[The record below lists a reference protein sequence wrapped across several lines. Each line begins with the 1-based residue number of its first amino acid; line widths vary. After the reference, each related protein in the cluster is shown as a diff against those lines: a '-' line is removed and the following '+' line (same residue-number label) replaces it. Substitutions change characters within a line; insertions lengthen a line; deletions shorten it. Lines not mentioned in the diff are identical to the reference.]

1 MLQWN
6 WIVWALVSA
15 VVNLI
20 KVTKT
25 TKLIKL
31 VQLALF
37 VAKRATLPENAGT
50 IPPDHPLLTMP
61 TTHKDTGDAR
71 YTLQGAIAAPRHPT
85 GQVMLLTLNQMTT
98 KQPTTLLMFQLV
110 VIYHQHTLYH

>member
-15 VVNLI
+15 IVNLI

-37 VAKRATLPENAGT
+37 VAKRATLPENAGI
-50 IPPDHPLLTMP
+50 IPPDHPLLILP
-61 TTHKDTGDAR
+61 TIYKDTGDAR
-71 YTLQGAIAAPRHPT
+71 YTLRGTIATLRHPIDQT
-85 GQVMLLTLNQMTT
+85 MPPILNHMTF
-98 KQPTTLLMFQLV
+98 K
-110 VIYHQHTLYH
+110 

>member
-1 MLQWN
+1 M
-6 WIVWALVSA
+6 LVSA
-15 VVNLI
+15 IVNLI
-20 KVTKT
+20 KVSKT

-61 TTHKDTGDAR
+61 TIHKDTGDAR
-71 YTLQGAIAAPRHPT
+71 YTLRGAITALRHPID
-85 GQVMLLTLNQMTT
+85 QAMPPTLNHMTF
-98 KQPTTLLMFQLV
+98 K
-110 VIYHQHTLYH
+110 